1 MYIEIIPVLID
12 NDYHYHKDFK
22 NPVAQYLD

>member
-22 NPVAQYLD
+22 NPIANI